1 MINKK
6 KLTTISSAILTG
18 AVIMAALL
26 LFFQPKQ
33 FDAEISKTV
42 SSVIAQR
49 SDLTLLILT
58 DLHYDPGKY
67 NAETGEMDVFQ
78 PTFSSIA
85 AVASGVKKKGDRI
98 DGFWNLGDFINGH
111 GTTKAEA
118 TGQIKTVTAAQAQ
131 VSPDF
136 HSIAGNHDNNIH
148 ATWYDP
154 PQPES
159 EVLSTE
165 EVNALLE
172 NTATLQVEHHN
183 PGFQTDYYVDFDTI
197 RVVCLTAD
205 NTTFRQETADWLK
218 AEALNTDKAVFFLA
232 HIPTRPEWG
241 FLIDVENGE
250 AIEDAIRSF
259 INSGGTVIAYIHG
272 HDHGDMINTVTDEQD
287 NLLWHEICIG
297 CARFQY
303 PTSNGT
309 EGMTFRERNK
319 EDETA
324 LLFDIVSID
333 QEKKTVHFTRFG
345 AGEDREITYGQ

>member
-1 MINKK
+1 MIRK
-6 KLTTISSAILTG
+6 KLTIVSAAILLAT
-18 AVIMAALL
+18 VVMTVYL
-26 LFFQPKQ
+26 LFYHPSPL
-33 FDAEISKTV
+33 DVEIRRTV
-42 SSVIAQR
+42 SEVTAQD

-58 DLHYDPGKY
+58 DLHYDPSKY
-67 NAETGEMDVFQ
+67 NAETGEMDVLQ

-111 GTTKAEA
+111 GTMKAEA
-118 TGQIKTVTAAQAQ
+118 TEQIKMVTAVQSE

-154 PQPES
+154 PQPET
-159 EVLSTE
+159 EVLTTE

-172 NTATLQVEHHN
+172 NTETSQVEHHN
-183 PGFQTDYYVDFDTI
+183 PGFQTDYYVDFDSI
-197 RVVCLTAD
+197 RVVCLSAD
-205 NTTFRQETADWLK
+205 GTTFRQVTIDWLK
-218 AEALNTDKAVFFLA
+218 TVALNTDKAVLFLA

-241 FLIDVENGE
+241 FLNDVENGE
-250 AIEDAIRSF
+250 VIEDAIKTF

-272 HDHGDMINTVTDEQD
+272 HDHGDMINTVTDEQG
-287 NLLWHEICIG
+287 NLLWYEICIG

-309 EGMTFRERNK
+309 DGMVFRERNK

-324 LLFDIVSID
+324 LLYDIVSID
-333 QEKKTVHFTRFG
+333 ETKKTVHFTSFG